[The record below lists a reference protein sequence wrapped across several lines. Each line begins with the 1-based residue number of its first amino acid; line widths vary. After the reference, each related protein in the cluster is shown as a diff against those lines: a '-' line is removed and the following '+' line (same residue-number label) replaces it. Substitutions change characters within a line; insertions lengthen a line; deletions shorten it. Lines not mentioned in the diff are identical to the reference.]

1 MSIQKLL
8 DDVTLWR
15 ESYKKANA
23 LFDRQLAPAF
33 RLLNLFCIN
42 EMALSNCLAFLLD
55 KNETHGQQDLF
66 INKFYEL
73 FSSQKNIQLESK
85 YQVVTEY
92 KIPTGQ
98 RIDIFLTDHKN
109 YIAIENKPWACDQKD
124 QLKDYGTW
132 LHGEAKNDKNWLL
145 IYLCNR
151 EINEYTLAE
160 DTDESIRDNVLHITF
175 YELRNW
181 LIDCALYVQAPK
193 VKLLV
198 EDLIQY
204 IQENIN
210 GEINMKQ
217 QDELV
222 KMILSNSNNLNS
234 ALLIANNIEVVKKE
248 LFNKF
253 IKNLRHQTA
262 NLGMVGIKIEGDT
275 EIEKRY
281 AGFQIKFDPN
291 DYFVLRWESQGTMQR
306 DIIYGIRRKDA
317 TVQPNKKLYKHI
329 AEQMEGILSSPQSN
343 ELWWP
348 AWDSPEKNAMPKFI
362 EDETWISF
370 FHPQEST
377 FTKSVIEIIRQV
389 YEKQTLRALLKER

>member
-1 MSIQKLL
+1 
-8 DDVTLWR
+8 
-15 ESYKKANA
+15 
-23 LFDRQLAPAF
+23 
-33 RLLNLFCIN
+33 
-42 EMALSNCLAFLLD
+42 
-55 KNETHGQQDLF
+55 
-66 INKFYEL
+66 
-73 FSSQKNIQLESK
+73 
-85 YQVVTEY
+85 
-92 KIPTGQ
+92 
-98 RIDIFLTDHKN
+98 
-109 YIAIENKPWACDQKD
+109 
-124 QLKDYGTW
+124 
-132 LHGEAKNDKNWLL
+132 
-145 IYLCNR
+145 
-151 EINEYTLAE
+151 
-160 DTDESIRDNVLHITF
+160 
-175 YELRNW
+175 
-181 LIDCALYVQAPK
+181 
-193 VKLLV
+193 
-198 EDLIQY
+198 
-204 IQENIN
+204 
-210 GEINMKQ
+210 NMKQ